1 MRLSLAGCQVFPW
14 GTCRALLQ
22 PSLHF
27 TLEVKEHP
35 DQRIDEVS
43 GSSGYTFI
51 GVGWLS
57 KTVVKIVDILVSDR
71 TGLLPFLYQS
81 EIQCSQECAR
91 TEWHRTSSKRAS
103 YNRELNDIGQFLT
116 SERQEGSTDNVVK
129 GDDFRADRGFRFGL
143 FERTVIFFPG
153 LTLWEDQKEEKRKT
167 NLTIEK
173 QEKSRPSTLLSSF
186 FSRNWRNLS
195 DIKYAN

>member
-1 MRLSLAGCQVFPW
+1 MPNSPPAFAPLYVGGERISWPENWWGFRIIRWYLHWCRL
-14 GTCRALLQ
+14 TLQ
-22 PSLHF
+22 NCCENRWYFGLRQNRS
-27 TLEVKEHP
+27 
-35 DQRIDEVS
+35 VS
-43 GSSGYTFI
+43 
-51 GVGWLS
+51 
-57 KTVVKIVDILVSDR
+57 
-71 TGLLPFLYQS
+71 LYQS

-91 TEWHRTSSKRAS
+91 TEWHRTSGKRAFC
-103 YNRELNDIGQFLT
+103 NRELNDIGQFLT